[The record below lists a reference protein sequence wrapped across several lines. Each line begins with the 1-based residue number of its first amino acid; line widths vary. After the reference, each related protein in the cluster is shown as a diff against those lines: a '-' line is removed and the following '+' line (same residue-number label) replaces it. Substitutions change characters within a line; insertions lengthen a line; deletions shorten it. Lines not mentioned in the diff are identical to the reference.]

1 MPLSRD
7 FRETVME
14 ELRDPAYRRAFLR
27 EAINALL
34 RDDLETA
41 KPSLR
46 AYINGTMGF
55 TRAGED
61 LGRSPKSLMRMLGP
75 DGNPQPR
82 TCSTSSR
89 TFKRPKAQP
98 GRWWKRWRR
107 DIWKPGFRQR
117 TDAGRP
123 FARPPVHLKR
133 TFKAFRGCTLSRHG
147 PQK

>member
-1 MPLSRD
+1 MGRVQETKEGGKAMPLSRD

-61 LGRSPKSLMRMLGP
+61 MGRSPKSLMRMLGP
-75 DGNPQPR
+75 DGNPQA
-82 TCSTSSR
+82 
-89 TFKRPKAQP
+89 KNLLHLIAYLQKAEGATWQMVE
-98 GRWWKRWRR
+98 
-107 DIWKPGFRQR
+107 
-117 TDAGRP
+117 TMA
-123 FARPPVHLKR
+123 A
-133 TFKAFRGCTLSRHG
+133 
-147 PQK
+147 